1 MEFELM
7 KYIHVFYKWID
18 GVLIFLF
25 CFSEWFTTLVS
36 QSSDLHHL
44 NVNVCKFM
52 FKISVIP
59 DFVTSRSYILVLYS
73 ECFVYKQLCER

>member
-7 KYIHVFYKWID
+7 TYMHAFYKWID
-18 GVLIFLF
+18 GVLIFLY

-36 QSSDLHHL
+36 QSNNLHHL

-59 DFVTSRSYILVLYS
+59 DFVYFSKLHIGLVFQMFRL
-73 ECFVYKQLCER
+73 